1 MQIGHNRLEM
11 KPAFNL
17 VIFDAST
24 AYAYAY
30 AYVRLRLERVT
41 GKTDATPISV

>member
-24 AYAYAY
+24 AYAY
-30 AYVRLRLERVT
+30 VRLRLERVT